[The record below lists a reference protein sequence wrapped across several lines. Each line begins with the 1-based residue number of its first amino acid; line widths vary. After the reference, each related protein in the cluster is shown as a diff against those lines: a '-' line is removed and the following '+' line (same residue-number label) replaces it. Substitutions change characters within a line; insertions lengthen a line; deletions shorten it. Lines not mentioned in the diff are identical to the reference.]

1 MKKDYDR
8 EFHFPADERTT
19 AETCGCPEKA
29 TDMEK
34 EFPEP
39 AAFHTPYD
47 EYAGADSVRK
57 EDEGERHRRIKR
69 MMLLPLV
76 SAVAVISLVF
86 SSFDYDPLG
95 KDSHS
100 AGQDNNA
107 SYTQPPAVDAQD
119 SITTVAVHIT
129 YVPTGEAFS
138 PDSTGDEALADA
150 RAWVV
155 SRGGDPDT
163 MRLIRSDTTY
173 TGVQAGEDAA
183 AVRTYRRDVYYEAY
197 AAEKGDTADD
207 AFPLL
212 SNLEPDF
219 AGNYA
224 WSGEGSEE
232 YIRFLDPGESVWTY
246 LEMGSAL
253 AAYGSYDGSG
263 EFVPNQVSTVP
274 NARYDQASNTL
285 TLENFTASVLDVNLM
300 GNGFTIRLVGENHL
314 DQLVVW
320 GAYYGGS
327 VTLTGSGSLTVNESG
342 GAPGGIG
349 VKLNA
354 EGSQSCLMIDK
365 GVTLDVYGD
374 SAIVISA
381 TTMDKAI
388 YYLKPLRMT
397 GGTRASGEFV
407 EYTAPQ
413 YDENGNYIGE
423 GSTTL
428 AEISE
433 KSGVQYYDYS
443 VAGEDGKP
451 STHVYISP
459 AP

>member
-8 EFHFPADERTT
+8 EFHFPADERPT

-69 MMLLPLV
+69 MMLVPLV

-100 AGQDNNA
+100 AGQDNNV
-107 SYTQPPAVDAQD
+107 SYTEPPAVDAQD

-163 MRLIRSDTTY
+163 MRLIRYDTTY

-183 AVRTYRRDVYYEAY
+183 AVRT
-197 AAEKGDTADD
+197 
-207 AFPLL
+207 
-212 SNLEPDF
+212 
-219 AGNYA
+219 
-224 WSGEGSEE
+224 
-232 YIRFLDPGESVWTY
+232 
-246 LEMGSAL
+246 
-253 AAYGSYDGSG
+253 
-263 EFVPNQVSTVP
+263 
-274 NARYDQASNTL
+274 
-285 TLENFTASVLDVNLM
+285 
-300 GNGFTIRLVGENHL
+300 
-314 DQLVVW
+314 
-320 GAYYGGS
+320 
-327 VTLTGSGSLTVNESG
+327 
-342 GAPGGIG
+342 
-349 VKLNA
+349 
-354 EGSQSCLMIDK
+354 
-365 GVTLDVYGD
+365 
-374 SAIVISA
+374 
-381 TTMDKAI
+381 
-388 YYLKPLRMT
+388 
-397 GGTRASGEFV
+397 
-407 EYTAPQ
+407 
-413 YDENGNYIGE
+413 
-423 GSTTL
+423 
-428 AEISE
+428 
-433 KSGVQYYDYS
+433 
-443 VAGEDGKP
+443 
-451 STHVYISP
+451 
-459 AP
+459 